1 MLDTPTLTNPDLQT
15 KFNQILAAQGD
26 KEAFF
31 ANPVAELQNA
41 GIPVLPTISVP
52 AEAQHV
58 MQSALPQVN
67 LMQAFAVTV
76 PQAEVVKASTHWWG
90 VDIYM
95 NEKMTSDI
103 VNGITA
109 AGPAGSAI
117 AAAFGA
123 AGVMTGGVATAIGA
137 GIGAICAAK
146 VAQIKIT
153 DNGKGVHWPI
163 SWLQWAA
170 LVAAAPTGP
179 ASVLAAGMVFLHPLW
194 N

>member
-1 MLDTPTLTNPDLQT
+1 MLDTPTLENPDLQA
-15 KFNQILAAQGD
+15 KFDALVASNSD

-31 ANPVAELQNA
+31 ANPIAQLQTA
-41 GIPVLPTISVP
+41 GIPVLPTISMP
-52 AEAQHV
+52 AEAQD
-58 MQSALPQVN
+58 MMANALPQFN
-67 LMQAFAVTV
+67 LMQNFAITAT
-76 PQAEVVKASTHWWG
+76 QGEVVKASTHWWG
-90 VDIYM
+90 VDVYM

-123 AGVMTGGVATAIGA
+123 AGVVTGGVATVIGA

-146 VAQIKIT
+146 IAQIKIT

-163 SWLQWAA
+163 SWPQWAV
-170 LVAAAPTGP
+170 LVAALPGGP
-179 ASVLAAGMVFLHPLW
+179 ASVLAAGMVFLHPLR